1 MDIDVKNY
9 TYELRYPKTLNAAL
23 NELAQG
29 HAGTVIPMELEKP
42 FMELMQDRWFFQWP
56 LVKYMYAHILITG
69 YWVRDNYYYQ
79 TTEREGEDKYLA
91 LEILLP
97 MADAGLATAQ
107 YDVATHF
114 CFGDDQFEEM
124 AKRMLEASKQDYP
137 PAVKK
142 LSDFLALGKREKLSI
157 ETLKEICVE
166 VARTHIDDYSREFA
180 LKLLEKL
187 EKNPDGNAN

>member
-29 HAGTVIPMELEKP
+29 HAGTVIPMGLEKP

-79 TTEREGEDKYLA
+79 
-91 LEILLP
+91 IN
-97 MADAGLATAQ
+97 
-107 YDVATHF
+107 
-114 CFGDDQFEEM
+114 
-124 AKRMLEASKQDYP
+124 
-137 PAVKK
+137 
-142 LSDFLALGKREKLSI
+142 
-157 ETLKEICVE
+157 E
-166 VARTHIDDYSREFA
+166 VYNYE
-180 LKLLEKL
+180 
-187 EKNPDGNAN
+187 